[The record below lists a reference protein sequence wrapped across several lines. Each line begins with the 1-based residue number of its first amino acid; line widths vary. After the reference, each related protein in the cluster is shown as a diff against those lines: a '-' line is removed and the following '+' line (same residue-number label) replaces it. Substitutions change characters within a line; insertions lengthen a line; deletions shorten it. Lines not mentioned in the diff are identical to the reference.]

1 MGRTYLPRGAARTM
15 TKDRKNVICFVLPN
29 DRGHF
34 NYTIHIARALD
45 QRGYQI
51 EYFAP
56 AGASAYAPKFAKFTA
71 LTEPSDDRFDRFTR
85 LYCNLCSYGDTPEEG
100 NAHLGE
106 HWETSL
112 AKEFPD
118 ERGLK
123 GLHGPRENLI
133 ALKERVLRPDVA
145 LVVFDAIHVYQW
157 IGSHCKVRGV
167 PTLGLYPSAYFLYKP
182 EEEFRS
188 EPDNLDNEPE
198 YPVVR
203 EGCVDHHHHPALY
216 TVFPP
221 LAGDCPLPAGRR
233 IVGPVFAPGNAIPS
247 EQQEAMAS
255 SGLLKW
261 LNNSSANKNDDL
273 AEGSSTE
280 AGAPVVY
287 VSFGSM
293 MRGGR
298 AFEIAKKLLPALISK
313 GGKWR
318 VLIAAN
324 PKLFEGQ
331 LDAGLELGGGNDGNV
346 RIEKWVPQSAVLAHP
361 NVKAF
366 VSHCGA
372 TSCAEAI
379 LNGVPVIG
387 LPFFQDQL
395 FNAPALVACG
405 GAVATLVKS
414 SFTQEEVVTA
424 IQKALSDPVQARLK
438 EMSESLKAKNALFEV
453 VSEAERA
460 IHSTQS

>member
-1 MGRTYLPRGAARTM
+1 M
-15 TKDRKNVICFVLPN
+15 TKARKNVICFVLPN

-56 AGASAYAPKFAKFTA
+56 AGASEYAPKFAKFTG

-106 HWETSL
+106 NWETSL

-145 LVVFDAIHVYQW
+145 LVIFDAIHVYQW
-157 IGSHCKVRGV
+157 IGSHCKVHGV
-167 PTLGLYPSAYFLYKP
+167 PTLGLFPSAYFLYKP
-182 EEEFRS
+182 DEEFRS

-198 YPVVR
+198 YPDVR
-203 EGCVDHHHHPALY
+203 EGCQNHHHPALY

-221 LAGDCPLPAGRR
+221 LAGDCPLPKGRR

-247 EQQEAMAS
+247 DQQEAMAS

-261 LNNSSANKNDDL
+261 LNNDNDKKDDDV
-273 AEGSSTE
+273 AEGEEGSS
-280 AGAPVVY
+280 APVVY

-298 AFEIAKKLLPALISK
+298 AFEIAKRLIPALTTSS
-313 GGKWR
+313 GEKWR
-318 VLIAAN
+318 VLIAAD

-331 LDAGLELGGGNDGNV
+331 FDAGGNGNV

-361 NVKAF
+361 KVRAF

-405 GAVATLVKS
+405 GAVATLAKS
-414 SFTQEEVVTA
+414 TFTQEEVVTA
-424 IQKALSDPVQARLK
+424 IEEALSDPVQARLK
-438 EMSESLKAKNALFEV
+438 EMSENLKSKNALFEV
-453 VSEAERA
+453 ISEAERA
-460 IHSTQS
+460 IQSSQSCV